1 MGKDIRHADVLGMKV
16 TSNDGQYVEDTT
28 LCKPGAKDSIG
39 GESNVTTPFEP
50 SAVAIPSPKGGTING
65 KNMK

>member
-1 MGKDIRHADVLGMKV
+1 MKDIRNTDILGMKI

-39 GESNVTTPFEP
+39 RESNVTEPFQP
-50 SAVAIPSPKGGTING
+50 ASVSIPSPKGGTING

>member
-1 MGKDIRHADVLGMKV
+1 MKDIRNSDVLGMKI
-16 TSNDGQYVEDTT
+16 TSNDGSCVEDTT

-39 GESNVTTPFEP
+39 SGSNVTEPFEP
-50 SAVAIPSPKGGTING
+50 SAVAIPSPKGGTVNG

>member
-1 MGKDIRHADVLGMKV
+1 MKDILNADVLGMKV
-16 TSNDGQYVEDTT
+16 TSNDGERVEDST

-39 GESNVTTPFEP
+39 GESNVTEPFQP

>member
-1 MGKDIRHADVLGMKV
+1 MDMRTGDVLGMKV
-16 TSNDGQYVEDTT
+16 TSNDGKFVQDTT

-39 GESNVTTPFEP
+39 RESNVTEPFEP
-50 SAVAIPSPKGGTING
+50 ASVAIPSPKGGTING